1 MLSRDLRPA
10 PLQAVIGAAVLVAA
24 ACNSRAVRDSPQQ
37 AAQNDERGK
46 IAFRRPSAFGDEAA
60 RSRQSEARVVPS
72 GAALVMRTT
81 RALGTSPR
89 LDGELA
95 EPLTVDGNTIVPKGA
110 VIECTVTRPSARQ
123 PNVLITVRAIV
134 MRNGT
139 RIPARTHAARVEGT
153 SLPAGTLLS
162 FSLASPLELR
172 D

>member
-1 MLSRDLRPA
+1 MLSRDSRPA
-10 PLQAVIGAAVLVAA
+10 PFQAIIGAAVLVAA
-24 ACNSRAVRDSPQQ
+24 ACNSRAARESPQP

-46 IAFRRPSAFGDEAA
+46 IVFRRPSAFGDESA
-60 RSRQSEARVVPS
+60 RSRQSEPHVVPA

-95 EPLTVDGNTIVPKGA
+95 EPLTVDGHTIVPKGA
-110 VIECTVTRPSARQ
+110 VVECTVTRPSVRQ

-134 MRNGT
+134 TRNGT
-139 RIPARTHAARVEGT
+139 RIPARTHASRVEGT
-153 SLPAGTLLS
+153 SVPAGTLLS
-162 FSLASPLELR
+162 FALSSPLELR